1 MNNKYYVPNQD
12 INQIASKIQLNPFN
26 GNFIDDDTIQ
36 LYDDRGISIND
47 ACVEIWGVDFTDRYQ
62 PYVNPNKLRIYRALN
77 EDFDPLTS
85 DFTILGFRKRAP
97 HYDRGRKIRAEYHCA
112 YNDELIVE
120 KIFNDVKDPDTGRLI
135 ALQVTFNWYK
145 EDNTIGLT
153 KTEIVKE
160 LNKAQAETI
169 ERQRR
174 ERAIDFLISEARYT
188 PNEPYVTML
197 MLHYETQ
204 INHFKSKAADDFA
217 EALQNET
224 DPTISFILA
233 SRVPFASNPAFTVPI
248 KESILYQIGSL
259 DEAGLLATL
268 EPA

>member
-1 MNNKYYVPNQD
+1 MIKYNKQDFDAKQFNDQIGELSEKISGYKHEQSNLTVYLKGTITPQEHVDLNNFVAAHNPVPV
-12 INQIASKIQLNPFN
+12 
-26 GNFIDDDTIQ
+26 
-36 LYDDRGISIND
+36 YD
-47 ACVEIWGVDFTDRYQ
+47 
-62 PYVNPNKLRIYRALN
+62 LRIFRALDPSMN
-77 EDFDPLTS
+77 PLTS
-85 DFTILGFRKRAP
+85 DFSILGFRKKAP
-97 HYDRGRKIRAEYHCA
+97 HYDRGRKIKAEYWCVDK
-112 YNDELIVE
+112 DEVIVE
-120 KIFNDVKDPDTGRLI
+120 KIFTDVRDPVTGRLTD
-135 ALQVTFNWYK
+135 LQVTFNWYD
-145 EDNTIGLT
+145 ENNQIALT

-204 INHFKSKAADDFA
+204 INHFKSKAADNF
-217 EALQNET
+217 EHALMNET
-224 DPTISFILA
+224 DPTISVILA
-233 SRVPFASNPAFTVPI
+233 SRVPFASDNTYTVPI
-248 KESILYQIGSL
+248 KESILYQIGAL